1 MSKNRNFKCLMWPM
15 QKEGTRLKMS
25 ITKGTQQRGIPVAS
39 LFDHP
44 ALGRI
49 VDIDYP
55 KALGIALGPLKIVH
69 QRPDKVAAQW
79 GSLLDG
85 LGASGDMRAQ
95 IVDAPGIADPV
106 AAVPD
111 IGESRA
117 VLGHIEI
124 AYRIVAPHI
133 DQQIAQTARIDLPA
147 HIILAGIR

>member
-25 ITKGTQQRGIPVAS
+25 ITKGTQQRGIPVAT

-44 ALGRI
+44 GLGRI

-79 GSLLDG
+79 SSLLDG
-85 LGASGDMRAQ
+85 LGAGCDMRGQ
-95 IVDAPGIADPV
+95 IVDAPRVAGRV
-106 AAVPD
+106 AAVPG
-111 IGESRA
+111 IGGS
-117 VLGHIEI
+117 
-124 AYRIVAPHI
+124 
-133 DQQIAQTARIDLPA
+133 
-147 HIILAGIR
+147 